1 MPGWIEAMTDLVS
14 RARSFATEAHQRIDQ
29 RRKYTH
35 QPYQEHLKA
44 VAGLVAEVSDDPE
57 MLAAA
62 WLHDT
67 VEDTPATFGDI
78 EREFGPP
85 VRELVAELT
94 DVSRPS
100 DGNRDVRKAI
110 DRQHTAHASS
120 RAKTVKLA
128 DLIDNCRDIC
138 AHDPR
143 FARVYLTE
151 AAALLEV
158 LDEGDAGLY
167 RRAQQAVADCAR
179 RLGLPEPPQSTPDD
193 DNWRPPAGLNLS
205 QRRGLGL
212 FTTAFTAREIAL
224 PLRSFDAERPVAAL
238 LAQAQAARLEVAG
251 VRRDGVCI
259 GYLRTDCQPDCESG
273 DVLRAFAPAQVLRGD
288 SALSEVVRVLTR
300 YDFCFVTAMGD
311 VAGVITRGDMQSPIV
326 RMWLFGIITLIE
338 LELGERIRARWPDG
352 SWTRLL
358 SEGRLK
364 KAETLLTER
373 RRRGQHVDLADCLQ
387 LSDKAQIAMEDDQER
402 AAFGLPT
409 KGAAKRVMR
418 DLESLRNNLAHAQDI
433 VSHDWPQIARL
444 AERVEELMS
453 RQGVGALGW

>member
-1 MPGWIEAMTDLVS
+1 MTDLVAQA
-14 RARSFATEAHQRIDQ
+14 RAFATDAHQRIDQ

-78 EREFGPP
+78 ERAFGAS
-85 VRELVAELT
+85 VRALVADLT
-94 DVSRPS
+94 DVSSPS
-100 DGNRDVRKAI
+100 DGNRDIRKAI
-110 DRQHTAHASS
+110 DRQHTSRASQ
-120 RAKTVKLA
+120 RAKTIKLA

-158 LDEGDAGLY
+158 LDDGEPALY
-167 RRAQQAVADCAR
+167 RRAQKTVADCAR

-193 DNWRPPAGLNLS
+193 QSWRSPMELS
-205 QRRGLGL
+205 LAQRHGLGL

-224 PLRSFDAERPVAAL
+224 PLRSFDAERPAAEL
-238 LAQAQAARLEVAG
+238 LGQVRAAELEVAG
-251 VRRDGVCI
+251 LRRDGVCI
-259 GYLRTDCQPDCESG
+259 GYVRPDYRR
-273 DVLRAFAPAQVLRGD
+273 DLDPADALRAFAPAQVLRAD
-288 SALSEVVRVLTR
+288 ASLSEVVRVLTR

-338 LELGERIRARWPDG
+338 LELGERIRSRWADG

-364 KAETLLTER
+364 KAETLLSER

-387 LSDKAQIAMEDDQER
+387 LSDKAQIVMEDEEER

-433 VSHDWPQIARL
+433 VTHDWPQIARL
-444 AERVEELMS
+444 AARVEELMS
-453 RQGVGALGW
+453 RQRGGLLGA